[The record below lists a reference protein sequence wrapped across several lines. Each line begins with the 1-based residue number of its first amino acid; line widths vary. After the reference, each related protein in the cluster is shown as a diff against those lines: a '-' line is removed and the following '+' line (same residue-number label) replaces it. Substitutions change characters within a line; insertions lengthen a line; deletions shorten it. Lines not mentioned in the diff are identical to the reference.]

1 MWGVAGLEEELTL
14 WRGVGTRL
22 DDGSVGRGE
31 GFVRSAGVGKGR
43 LGQRGGK
50 RREPKEASQASHSD
64 CSLAS
69 SLLSRPVCGPV
80 EKLSQVP
87 GLWVSLHDLRGFL

>member
-1 MWGVAGLEEELTL
+1 MEVWT
-14 WRGVGTRL
+14 
-22 DDGSVGRGE
+22 
-31 GFVRSAGVGKGR
+31 GFVRGLLGARALGREVSGRAVGREGNPRKH
-43 LGQRGGK
+43 LGL
-50 RREPKEASQASHSD
+50 PTVTVSP
-64 CSLAS
+64 AS

>member
-1 MWGVAGLEEELTL
+1 MEVWAGVKGLLGMLGLGKEGSG
-14 WRGVGTRL
+14 RGVGR
-22 DDGSVGRGE
+22 DGNPRKHLRHPTVT
-31 GFVRSAGVGKGR
+31 V
-43 LGQRGGK
+43 
-50 RREPKEASQASHSD
+50 
-64 CSLAS
+64 SLAS